1 MINHRVLS
9 KEKKRRN
16 HEHHEEEPNRNAKP
30 ACRNSPLT
38 TFTRHFAIKKM
49 QSMRWRK
56 SIPLTWN
63 IDLFDAGPRTSSTQS
78 AGKLRRFYFIASG
91 PESTPSRSVCAPTDP
106 EPTQQSLAAA

>member
-1 MINHRVLS
+1 MINHRVLP

-16 HEHHEEEPNRNAKP
+16 REHHEEEPNRNAKP

-38 TFTRHFAIKKM
+38 TFTRHFAIKKV

-63 IDLFDAGPRTSSTQS
+63 INLFDAGPRTSSTQS
-78 AGKLRRFYFIASG
+78 AGKLRRFYCQWPGIH
-91 PESTPSRSVCAPTDP
+91 
-106 EPTQQSLAAA
+106 TQPLALRTH